1 MFEDEEAESR
11 SFCKY
16 QHRQDTF
23 SKQYWQRRHRYLSNP
38 SVMSNGTVWTKILIA
53 VINRR
58 VIEMAFSLSCWWD
71 RRTFRE
77 IVWRLIRRIMRASTN
92 FPCRDH
98 YLSVCQFNMHV
109 YAIWS
114 VMSFCSVLRNVSHCL
129 YLNRLH
135 SCLHYILYASH
146 PYNVTRPCHHPP
158 LTLAGPLAL
167 TSSHPSTMSECL
179 ICTYIYIYIC
189 TSI

>member
-1 MFEDEEAESR
+1 MKRQSR
-11 SFCKY
+11 SFWKN
-16 QHRQDTF
+16 QHCQDTF
-23 SKQYWQRRHRYLSNP
+23 SKQCWQRRHRYLPNP
-38 SVMSNGTVWTKILIA
+38 SVMSNGTIWTKIFIA

-71 RRTFRE
+71 RRTCMEMVR
-77 IVWRLIRRIMRASTN
+77 RLITRIRRASTN

-129 YLNRLH
+129 HLHRLH
-135 SCLHYILYASH
+135 FCLHYILCASH
-146 PYNVTRPCHHPP
+146 PCNLTRPCHHPP
-158 LTLAGPLAL
+158 LNLAGPLAL
-167 TSSHPSTMSECL
+167 TSSLPSSMCECL
-179 ICTYIYIYIC
+179 ICICVYIYIC
-189 TSI
+189 TSM